1 MPLEPSWNSP
11 RVALGL
17 AAAVLC
23 IWSPSSAQEAST
35 SRDGPLWTM
44 EGLRSGQCVRFLMEP
59 GAAGKHVKQ
68 GARLLRAD
76 QDSSLHPVLQTI
88 IGEQT
93 EFARWVPSSLC
104 IFYSDAIRLS
114 GRRLGSKDPRKKQM
128 LGFWTVAAVE
138 SGGSRQD
145 IVLDLFGN
153 SGSLVRAAELGKVK
167 LREARS
173 TVSKPAG
180 TSNDVYDIQIGK
192 TRLIWNG
199 RATGDS
205 SAVGAVHERWLTRG
219 ASGTFWRVNA
229 SLRPG
234 WTRPV
239 VGVLTVEGKDDLARA
254 LKSSPTRFVGPLY
267 LGGEGELRF
276 YR

>member
-1 MPLEPSWNSP
+1 
-11 RVALGL
+11 
-17 AAAVLC
+17 
-23 IWSPSSAQEAST
+23 
-35 SRDGPLWTM
+35 
-44 EGLRSGQCVRFLMEP
+44 MEP
-59 GAAGKHVKQ
+59 GAASKHMKQ

-93 EFARWVPSSLC
+93 EFTRWVPSSLC
-104 IFYSDAIRLS
+104 IFYTDAIHLS

-138 SGGSRQD
+138 AGGSRQD
-145 IVLDLFGN
+145 LVLDLFGN

-173 TVSKPAG
+173 TTSRPAG
-180 TSNDVYDIQIGK
+180 TNNEAYDIQIGK

-199 RATGDS
+199 RAAGDS
-205 SAVGAVHERWLTRG
+205 SAVGALQERWLTRG

-234 WTRPV
+234 WTRPLA
-239 VGVLTVEGKDDLARA
+239 GVLTVEGKDDLARA

>member
-1 MPLEPSWNSP
+1 MPLEPRWKSP
-11 RVALGL
+11 RAALGL
-17 AAAVLC
+17 AVAALC
-23 IWSPSSAQEAST
+23 IWSPSSAQEAGANQ
-35 SRDGPLWTM
+35 DGPVWTL

-59 GAAGKHVKQ
+59 GTAGKHVKP
-68 GARLLRAD
+68 GVRLLRAD
-76 QDSSLHPVLQTI
+76 QDSSLHPVLHTI

-114 GRRLGSKDPRKKQM
+114 GRRLGSKDPRKKRM
-128 LGFWTVAAVE
+128 FGFWTVAAIE
-138 SGGSRQD
+138 PAGTRQD
-145 IVLDLFGN
+145 LVLELFGGD
-153 SGSLVRAAELGKVK
+153 GSLVRAAEMGKIK

-180 TSNDVYDIQIGK
+180 TDNDLYDVQVGK

-199 RATGDS
+199 RASGDS
-205 SAVGAVHERWLTRG
+205 SAVGPIQERWLTRG
-219 ASGTFWRVNA
+219 TSGTFWRVSA
-229 SLRPG
+229 SLRAG
-234 WTRPV
+234 WTRPL

-254 LKSSPTRFVGPLY
+254 LKTSPTRFVGPLY